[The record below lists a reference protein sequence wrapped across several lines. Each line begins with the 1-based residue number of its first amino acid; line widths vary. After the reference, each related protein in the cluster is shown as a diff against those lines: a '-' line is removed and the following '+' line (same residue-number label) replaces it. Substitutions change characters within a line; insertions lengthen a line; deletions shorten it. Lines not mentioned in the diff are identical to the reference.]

1 MKKTAS
7 FYLIFMALLMSQS
20 CGDFVLK
27 TQISDKKF
35 EPTDPMKLELYY
47 TKIPNREYEE
57 IAFVFT
63 YSYNKI
69 KIDAAKIGANAV
81 LQILVERG
89 GYSGIAVRWK

>member
-57 IAFVFT
+57 IAFA
-63 YSYNKI
+63 YGNSYK
-69 KIDAAKIGANAV
+69 DLRREAAKLGANAI
-81 LQILVERG
+81 LQVRVDRG
-89 GYSGIAVRWK
+89 YKGIAVHWK